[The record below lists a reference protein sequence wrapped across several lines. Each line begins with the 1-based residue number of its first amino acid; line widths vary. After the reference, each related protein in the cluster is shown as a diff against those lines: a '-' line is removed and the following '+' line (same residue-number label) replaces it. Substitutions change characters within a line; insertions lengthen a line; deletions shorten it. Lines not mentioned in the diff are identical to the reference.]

1 MVSGPTNSRCSGTIA
16 VGLVHFLAHGRID
29 EVCGERVREL
39 YSKGYYVKGLP
50 LPATQGDKPT
60 ATGAFFGVSFAL
72 QDVVLLLTEVN
83 ERRSISG
90 SVPMLVP
97 RN

>member
-1 MVSGPTNSRCSGTIA
+1 LLT
-16 VGLVHFLAHGRID
+16 
-29 EVCGERVREL
+29 
-39 YSKGYYVKGLP
+39 P
-50 LPATQGDKPT
+50 LPEFEKVGNIR
-60 ATGAFFGVSFAL
+60 VSFAL